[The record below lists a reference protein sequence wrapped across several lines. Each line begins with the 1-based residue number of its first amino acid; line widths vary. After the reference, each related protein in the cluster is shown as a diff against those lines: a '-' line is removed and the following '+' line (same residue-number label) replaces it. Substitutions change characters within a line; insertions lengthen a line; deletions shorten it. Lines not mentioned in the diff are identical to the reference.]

1 MRHRTDPP
9 SAPLFAYSAKK
20 TPRPCAVRRKK
31 PYLCHALPRAA
42 APGRRTAGHGTA
54 PITPETEPSPKQRNM
69 RTDFPQVDLPADLVG
84 WTEVTEEVLNIYK
97 QSCRLKACIFAL
109 CLEGPI
115 TVSINLLETEIRQG
129 DFITLLP
136 GTIIQFNGQREK
148 ARLAFVGFSAY
159 CVAGVN
165 IVRVVPATFTALL
178 EYPVLHLNEPAIS
191 YVKDY
196 FALLARI
203 STGPCPPDT
212 RLAQKILEGIL
223 HIVDKLYGTRPRQE
237 QAPGR
242 NVEIYRRL
250 IRLVI
255 ENYTRERQVRFYAE
269 RMGLSQPH
277 LNSVV
282 RQVTGKSPLEIISAV
297 VLMDAKA
304 KLKSTAMT
312 VQEIAYSLNFPSA
325 SFFGKY
331 FKRCTGM
338 TPGEYRCS

>member
-1 MRHRTDPP
+1 M
-9 SAPLFAYSAKK
+9 
-20 TPRPCAVRRKK
+20 
-31 PYLCHALPRAA
+31 
-42 APGRRTAGHGTA
+42 
-54 PITPETEPSPKQRNM
+54 
-69 RTDFPQVDLPADLVG
+69 
-84 WTEVTEEVLNIYK
+84 
-97 QSCRLKACIFAL
+97 
-109 CLEGPI
+109 
-115 TVSINLLETEIRQG
+115 
-129 DFITLLP
+129 
-136 GTIIQFNGQREK
+136 
-148 ARLAFVGFSAY
+148 
-159 CVAGVN
+159 
-165 IVRVVPATFTALL
+165 
-178 EYPVLHLNEPAIS
+178 
-191 YVKDY
+191 
-196 FALLARI
+196 
-203 STGPCPPDT
+203 
-212 RLAQKILEGIL
+212 
-223 HIVDKLYGTRPRQE
+223 DKLYGTRPRQE